1 MHGLIQS
8 AEQPNKVRTII
19 ILPMSKL
26 SLKKAMPQANGSQLR
41 VGKAAGQKYPIAKP
55 KLHTVH

>member
-26 SLKKAMPQANGSQLR
+26 SLKKAMPQANGLQLR
-41 VGKAAGQKYPIAKP
+41 VGKAAG
-55 KLHTVH
+55 